1 MEEERQIYIHPEYL
15 SRLLIKRLIKRKEKQ
30 FRKRKTRWVHWIDE
44 FAKRRLFRARVDAK
58 LIFPRFR
65 SLFLTFVN
73 GAKPDRGSI
82 LLCAPLRT
90 WPNISPKLLLPCAG
104 RFCTRRARILCDR
117 DLCSNSN
124 DPKFLKFAGNS
135 SIMHKREW
143 IRISRAGEKEIRGTS
158 LNFPFHSNETRKEI
172 RCVRYDE
179 VAC

>member
-1 MEEERQIYIHPEYL
+1 MGSL
-15 SRLLIKRLIKRKEKQ
+15 D
-30 FRKRKTRWVHWIDE
+30 RWI
-44 FAKRRLFRARVDAK
+44 AKRRLFRARVDAK

-73 GAKPDRGSI
+73 GAKPDRGST

-135 SIMHKREW
+135 SIVHKREW

-158 LNFPFHSNETRKEI
+158 LNFPFHSKRNEEGNTLRSIRWGRVLNTRRGRGGPKKLFTS
-172 RCVRYDE
+172 
-179 VAC
+179 VADDF